1 MYNKYSLALSYSR
14 HLKVL
19 YYTYL
24 LVLVVTAA
32 TDAPTAAADVPTA
45 AAVTATVLPTDMHH

>member
-1 MYNKYSLALSYSR
+1 MYNKYSLALSYIT
-14 HLKVL
+14 LKVQ
-19 YYTYL
+19 YYTFL